1 MRIILT
7 IDSLESLHGG
17 PSRSVPALALALE
30 EAGACVELWCLI
42 KGDNSFE
49 LPMRRFAC
57 VAAVRQA
64 VSELDPAEN
73 IIHDNGI
80 WLYFC
85 WQVCREA
92 RRRGISYVI
101 SPRGMLDSW
110 SLKQS
115 YLKKQIA
122 WWLYQRSLLQSAS
135 LLHAT
140 SQLEADGIR
149 RVGLTTPIVIHPN
162 GVNLP
167 ILTPS
172 PTKPF
177 QTVAYLSRLHAKK
190 GLGVL
195 LESWAAA
202 HLLGWKLRIA
212 GKGDPIYERDL
223 RASAV
228 RLGIADQVEWMGDLN
243 DKDKWDFLAGS
254 DFFVL
259 PSYSENFGIVVAEAL
274 AASLPVITTT
284 GTPWADLEARGC
296 GKCIA
301 AEPAALTAALR
312 EFAELSLTERLE
324 MGQRGRDWME
334 KSFSWKFVA
343 EQFLLSYGAITKP

>member
-7 IDSLESLHGG
+7 LDSLEKIYGG
-17 PSRSVPALALALE
+17 PSRSVPALAKALQQ
-30 EAGACVELWCLI
+30 AGAVVELWCL
-42 KGDNSFE
+42 KDGGESSE
-49 LPMRRFAC
+49 LPVRRFEG

-64 VSELDPAEN
+64 ISGLNPGTD

-92 RRRGISYVI
+92 RLRGIPYVI

-115 YLKKQIA
+115 YLKKKLG
-122 WWLYQRSLLQSAS
+122 WWFYQRSLLQSAS

-149 RVGLTTPIVIHPN
+149 SIGLTAQIVILPN
-162 GVNLP
+162 GVDLP
-167 ILTPS
+167 YLTPA
-172 PTKPF
+172 PAKPF
-177 QTVAYLSRLHAKK
+177 QTVVYLSRLHAKK
-190 GLGVL
+190 GLGML
-195 LESWAAA
+195 LDSWADAR
-202 HLLGWKLRIA
+202 LVGWKLRIA
-212 GKGDPIYERDL
+212 GNGDPLYERDL

-243 DKDKWDFLAGS
+243 DNEKWAFLAES

-274 AASLPVITTT
+274 ASRVPVIATT
-284 GTPWADLEARGC
+284 GTPWAELGARGC
-296 GKCIA
+296 GKCIP
-301 AEPAALTAALR
+301 AEPAALTVALR
-312 EFAELSLTERLE
+312 EFAELTLTERLE

-343 EQFLLSYGAITKP
+343 EQFLLSYAAITKK